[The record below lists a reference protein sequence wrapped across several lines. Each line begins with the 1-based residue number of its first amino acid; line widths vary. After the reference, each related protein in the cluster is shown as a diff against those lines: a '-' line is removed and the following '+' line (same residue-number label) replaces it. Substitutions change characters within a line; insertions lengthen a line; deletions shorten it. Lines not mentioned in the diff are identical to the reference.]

1 MSQMF
6 AEFNAFC
13 IVIFP
18 LLCRSFTQPKFFSTS
33 YYTSS
38 YLGEYDHGIYILE
51 DHICDLKKFLQIT
64 VFSYAWIIWDPEG

>member
-33 YYTSS
+33 YYSSS

-51 DHICDLKKFLQIT
+51 DHICDL
-64 VFSYAWIIWDPEG
+64 